1 MLVIQSCKE
10 MQVWAQKTREQGKLI
25 AFVPTMGFLHE
36 GHFALLREGKKRGGR
51 LVISIFVNPTQFG
64 LGEDYEEYP
73 RDLEG
78 DKEKASRLGVDVLF
92 APSRQEMYPYD
103 FQTYVNVE
111 KVTQN
116 LCGVS
121 RPGHFRGVTTVVAK
135 LFNIVKPHV
144 AVFGEKDY
152 QQLIT
157 IRQMVKDLNFDI
169 EITSIPIVREEDGLA
184 MSSRNKYLSGKERKA
199 ARCLTDSLDRAEK
212 LYQRGEVSS
221 QNLVEEATKIINT
234 QSSTKIDYI
243 KICHPE
249 TLEDIDTIDGRAL
262 MALAVRVGKT
272 RLIDNRVLKK
282 L

>member
-199 ARCLTDSLDRAEK
+199 ARCLIDSLDRAEK
-212 LYQRGEVSS
+212 LYQRGEVNS